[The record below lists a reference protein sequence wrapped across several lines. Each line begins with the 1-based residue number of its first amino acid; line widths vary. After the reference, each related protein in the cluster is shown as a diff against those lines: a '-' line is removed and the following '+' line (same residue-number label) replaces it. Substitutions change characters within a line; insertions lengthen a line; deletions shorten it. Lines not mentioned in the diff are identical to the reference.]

1 MYKKERVSTGLLNAT
16 QELRKL
22 IIDYPDLPLLVFAG
36 QDANCADYS
45 YTSCGRVRASIGEYL
60 DCMQT
65 VNDEYCYT
73 DRDEFQEDLEDL
85 HSDFD
90 GSDKEFEQFIESL
103 LAEYEPYWKRC
114 IILYVDN

>member
-65 VNDEYCYT
+65 VNVEYCYT
-73 DRDEFQEDLEDL
+73 DRDEFQEDIENK
-85 HSDFD
+85 HYDFK
-90 GSDKEFEQFIESL
+90 GSDEEFDALVKAEL
-103 LAEYEPYWKRC
+103 DEYEPYWKKC